1 MTEQEQK
8 YKYWLANFIDV
19 SMLNDQQKYK
29 IVLPEKDQ
37 ILCEEVPEVIIE
49 EDVKIYDI
57 RKFFAL
63 KGNDYNHNLVDN
75 FFLSDNIKVNKI
87 YRSYY
92 EQCRD
97 VWLEKTRE
105 ERINLAYSF
114 VYTILSSTLFG
125 TKEKQ
130 EENFLNDLT
139 RGERAVYDY
148 LQEFYFDKQGREI
161 NIVITQL
168 LAEIGGISRPVVTN
182 LLKKMS
188 LYGIAEVEGHGARG
202 TLIRLL

>member
-1 MTEQEQK
+1 MTEH
-8 YKYWLANFIDV
+8 KYWLANFIDV
-19 SMLNDQQKYK
+19 SILNDQQKYK
-29 IVLPEKDQ
+29 IVLPKKDQ

-63 KGNDYNHNLVDN
+63 KENDYNHNLVDN

-161 NIVITQL
+161 NIVITKL

>member
-19 SMLNDQQKYK
+19 SILNDQQKYK
-29 IVLPEKDQ
+29 IVLPKKDQ
-37 ILCEEVPEVIIE
+37 ILCEEIPEVIIE

-63 KGNDYNHNLVDN
+63 KENDYNHNLVDN

-202 TLIRLL
+202 TIIRLL